1 MPLLNDLVPN
11 ESLLC
16 KLWRIKEDE
25 NILDPEHELNPED
38 YQIFLKRKANH
49 LRSQFLASRKLIG
62 LINPDLRISYKE
74 DIPILSDNKNISIS
88 HSDEIV
94 TILISKENGIGVDVE
109 KIKNKVHSVASK
121 FLSSNEIGF
130 FGKDPSTRQL
140 IRAWTAKEA
149 IYKALRKP
157 GINFSDNIILDKF
170 NDKAKSANAK
180 FISSD
185 QETTFKLYF
194 YDLDD
199 YCLTIAQESLML
211 CKQIIDFLFQQYS
224 NYSLTHTLLELFAVF
239 MNILSVIYAKRNSV
253 LVYPTGLIGTGIF
266 VYLLFNF
273 SLLGDMIINFYFVIM
288 SIYGWY
294 YWTQKKEGKFI
305 NNVSRVSTN
314 EYYFSIILAVISII
328 SIYLVYDFFDKW
340 NSWTAYIDTLTT
352 AIFFVAMWLM
362 ARRKIESWT
371 FWFIGDI
378 ITIPLYFYKGLT
390 ISSFQYLIFSILAIL
405 GYISWKKILSN
416 STQT

>member
-1 MPLLNDLVPN
+1 M
-11 ESLLC
+11 
-16 KLWRIKEDE
+16 
-25 NILDPEHELNPED
+25 
-38 YQIFLKRKANH
+38 Q
-49 LRSQFLASRKLIG
+49 
-62 LINPDLRISYKE
+62 
-74 DIPILSDNKNISIS
+74 
-88 HSDEIV
+88 
-94 TILISKENGIGVDVE
+94 
-109 KIKNKVHSVASK
+109 
-121 FLSSNEIGF
+121 
-130 FGKDPSTRQL
+130 
-140 IRAWTAKEA
+140 
-149 IYKALRKP
+149 
-157 GINFSDNIILDKF
+157 
-170 NDKAKSANAK
+170 
-180 FISSD
+180 
-185 QETTFKLYF
+185 
-194 YDLDD
+194 
-199 YCLTIAQESLML
+199 
-211 CKQIIDFLFQQYS
+211 QIIDFLFQQYS

-294 YWTQKKEGKFI
+294 YWTQKKEEKFI

-390 ISSFQYLIFSILAIL
+390 ISSIQYLIFSILAIL